1 MSVKLGGSFGGD
13 VGLICGKTPNL
24 VLRSEKRP
32 LRDFELVLL
41 GFDGNSIVIVTGFI
55 SLALVICY
63 VKL

>member
-24 VLRSEKRP
+24 VLRSKKRP

-41 GFDGNSIVIVTGFI
+41 GFDGDGIFIVTGFF
-55 SLALVICY
+55 SLALVIFC